1 MTRKTIPIVSI
12 VGKSETGKTTL
23 IEKLIPELIA
33 RGYSV
38 GTIKHHGH
46 DFDIDHE
53 GKDSWRH
60 QQAGARITV
69 LSSPRRVAVLEKV
82 EKDHEIEELRDEYIR
97 HVDIVLT
104 EGFKKNLLP
113 KIEVFRAELTGD
125 IISRADENLMAVVGD
140 EPRDVAVP
148 CFDRSDICGIADLI
162 ENRFLRGG
170 PP

>member
-1 MTRKTIPIVSI
+1 MTRSIIPIVSI

-23 IEKLIPELIA
+23 IERLIPELMR
-33 RGYSV
+33 RGYRV

-60 QQAGARITV
+60 QQAGAQITV

-82 EKDHEIEELRDEYIR
+82 GKDHEIEELRDKYIGN
-97 HVDIVLT
+97 VDIVLT

-125 IISRADENLMAVVGD
+125 ILS
-140 EPRDVAVP
+140 
-148 CFDRSDICGIADLI
+148 LI
-162 ENRFLRGG
+162 HI
-170 PP
+170 